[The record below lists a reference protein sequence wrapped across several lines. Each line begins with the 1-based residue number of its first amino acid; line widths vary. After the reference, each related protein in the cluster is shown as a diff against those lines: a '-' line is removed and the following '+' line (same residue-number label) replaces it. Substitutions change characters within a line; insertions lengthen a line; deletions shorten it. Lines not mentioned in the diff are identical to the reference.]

1 MDDIIGEI
9 TPPPIFNGDP
19 GSALV
24 SFISSS
30 IRIALLV
37 AAILVL
43 VFMLW
48 GAFEWITSGGD
59 KEKLARAQSRI
70 TQAVVGLLM
79 IFVALVIFGLLVG
92 DILGIVKKNPDG
104 GWIFTLPVFGEN

>member
-1 MDDIIGEI
+1 MDDIIGKI

-19 GSALV
+19 GSALG
-24 SFISSS
+24 SLIGKS

-37 AAILVL
+37 AGFLVL

-48 GAFEWITSGGD
+48 GAFEWVTSGGD

-92 DILGIVKKNPDG
+92 DILGIIKKQPDG
-104 GWIFTLPVFGEN
+104 GWSFELPVFGQN